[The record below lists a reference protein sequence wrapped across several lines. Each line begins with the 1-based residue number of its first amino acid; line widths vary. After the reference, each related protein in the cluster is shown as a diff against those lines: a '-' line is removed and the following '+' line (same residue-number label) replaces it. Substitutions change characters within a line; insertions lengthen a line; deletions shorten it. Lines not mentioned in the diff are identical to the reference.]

1 MICSDQQHKRGAH
14 RNERLCEKRNSRH
27 GQRLQAYRTTWKGW
41 QHHQDAMRIVYRSVV
56 HTGTSG
62 KEQGLHR
69 KNNITRFSVVGPM
82 RRLFPGGINHSF
94 IHSFHPTAD
103 PIPRHQVNSWLWI
116 LPSTSCLDLSRFI
129 VSISDA
135 LSSQLEADYSNRYV
149 LNMTNQDLSHCT
161 TTFRVSR
168 PHRITRN
175 RPTVS
180 CSTCRTR
187 KLKCDRQQP
196 CGACQKRGQEDSCRF
211 ESAPKQLG
219 PSSISGN
226 QNRIRIEL
234 RQMQHVLQGLLNQS
248 GRAQPIQPGGQVVLP
263 CGQLMESIN
272 RIQNVLEDD
281 GGPRAVTTLDA
292 QQPPDLVFASFSKA
306 TLRDIIAALP
316 PRQVADRTISAYFNA
331 KYVTVPF
338 IHTHQFRRQYEAFWS
353 NPAAANLLWV
363 SIIFSVLATG
373 AVVLGAKAASTSDP
387 HYPSA
392 YVTMS
397 ARCLVAGQ
405 YQKAAEFSVEALVM
419 HAHSRSFQRGNKDVD
434 MSQLQALAVRLA
446 QQRCYHR
453 EVDKLLPTVTP
464 FEAEMR
470 RRVWYII
477 QYYDV
482 LFSLEQ
488 GLPPLVHEDTFS
500 TRHPTNVTDD
510 DFDEDVDYLTPRPIE
525 EAQPMLPCVYISH
538 LLPILRHIIRHA
550 LGFKTCTYSD
560 AMSLEAELETWYA
573 SIPACL
579 RIRAIKDTSFTDPNH
594 TVMQRIML
602 ELIYTMGTVL
612 LYRPFL
618 DLMKLKNHE
627 CQVALNVC
635 RRMAVRSVGVYVEVD
650 HEMQKGGRL
659 YEDQPIASSLSVND
673 FLITTIVA
681 PLEFFDCPNLP

>member
-1 MICSDQQHKRGAH
+1 
-14 RNERLCEKRNSRH
+14 
-27 GQRLQAYRTTWKGW
+27 
-41 QHHQDAMRIVYRSVV
+41 
-56 HTGTSG
+56 
-62 KEQGLHR
+62 
-69 KNNITRFSVVGPM
+69 
-82 RRLFPGGINHSF
+82 
-94 IHSFHPTAD
+94 
-103 PIPRHQVNSWLWI
+103 
-116 LPSTSCLDLSRFI
+116 
-129 VSISDA
+129 
-135 LSSQLEADYSNRYV
+135 
-149 LNMTNQDLSHCT
+149 
-161 TTFRVSR
+161 
-168 PHRITRN
+168 
-175 RPTVS
+175 
-180 CSTCRTR
+180 
-187 KLKCDRQQP
+187 
-196 CGACQKRGQEDSCRF
+196 
-211 ESAPKQLG
+211 
-219 PSSISGN
+219 
-226 QNRIRIEL
+226 
-234 RQMQHVLQGLLNQS
+234 MQHVLQGLLNQS
-248 GRAQPIQPGGQVVLP
+248 GQAQPIQPGGQVVLP

-550 LGFKTCTYSD
+550 LGFKKCTYSD

-650 HEMQKGGRL
+650 HEMQEGGRL

-681 PLEFFDCPNLP
+681 PLEFFDCPNLPPGEEAYIINLLQTATQLWSKRSVASTHARESTRLLQLISAKAQMASQGRYQVPYPVSSSSIAAETEMEQYGHLALQQYSSGEGGSAESDIACEVGLIDWNSTAAIDWDSVNFCLNYETVNQAASNNPFLNTQ